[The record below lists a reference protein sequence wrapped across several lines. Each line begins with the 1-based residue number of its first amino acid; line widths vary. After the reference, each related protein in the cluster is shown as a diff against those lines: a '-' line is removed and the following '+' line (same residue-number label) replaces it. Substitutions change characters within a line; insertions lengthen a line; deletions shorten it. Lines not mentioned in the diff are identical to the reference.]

1 MKLYKQVL
9 IESLIGD
16 EDEVE
21 YVMNVAAGII
31 MKIDEDNRK
40 QILLIQRASDDHW
53 PLHWE
58 FPRGKCDKPIGESLI
73 KCAQR
78 EIKEETALDVE
89 VLTLIDTFEYMA
101 DQGKRKSICHNF
113 LCRMKDPNQKIKLS
127 KEHQYYK
134 WISELGEAELLVMP
148 DQKKSIEKVL
158 NTDRPIASQP
168 DNNFTQNNQIEEYL
182 QWLQKKTS
190 TKLQ

>member
-1 MKLYKQVL
+1 MKLYKKVL

-16 EDEVE
+16 EDKVE
-21 YVMNVAAGII
+21 YVMNVAAGIV

-40 QILLIQRASDDHW
+40 QILLIQRAADDHW
-53 PLHWE
+53 PNHWE

-73 KCAQR
+73 KCCQR
-78 EIKEETALDVE
+78 EIKEETNLDVE

-168 DNNFTQNNQIEEYL
+168 DNDFTKNNQIEEYL
-182 QWLQKKTS
+182 QWLQK
-190 TKLQ
+190 